1 MANLAKQYIDLG
13 QASSQYSIPIDT
25 LRKWARDG
33 KIPAFRIG
41 RKYLIDIEQME
52 RYIETKQ
59 SAADGVH
66 DAE

>member
-1 MANLAKQYIDLG
+1 MAKLAKQYIDLG

-52 RYIETKQ
+52 RYMQTKQ
-59 SAADGVH
+59 SAADGGH